1 MRDDRLYLS
10 NIKECIERIE
20 SYTHEGREIFL
31 QTTIIQD
38 AVIRNFEIIGEATK
52 RLSPEIRAAYPDV
65 SWQQVAGFR
74 DVLIYDY
81 LKVNLKQ
88 IWGVIEQNLPQLI
101 PIFCKL
107 ALNNSFFSLGVLGG
121 SLNKY

>member
-10 NIKECIERIE
+10 NIFECIERIE
-20 SYTHEGREIFL
+20 SYTRDGKEAFL

-65 SWQQVAGFR
+65 PWQQVAGFR
-74 DVLIYDY
+74 DVLIHDY
-81 LKVNLKQ
+81 LKVNLNRV
-88 IWGVIEQNLPQLI
+88 WGVIEQNLPQLKATI
-101 PIFCKL
+101 EAIL
-107 ALNNSFFSLGVLGG
+107 QELREL
-121 SLNKY
+121 

>member
-20 SYTHEGREIFL
+20 SYTHDGREAFL

-65 SWQQVAGFR
+65 TWQQVAGFR

-88 IWGVIEQNLPQLI
+88 IWGVIEQNLPQLKATVEEI
-101 PIFCKL
+101 LPEL
-107 ALNNSFFSLGVLGG
+107 E
-121 SLNKY
+121 